1 MNVPVGRARKRLK
14 SKKEGRLIKTT
25 ITRNIYC
32 KSCAELHKE
41 NWGLYAN
48 FQSKT
53 ESKMVT
59 LAQMKPLITNL
70 NLNNLIT

>member
-1 MNVPVGRARKRLK
+1 MNVPRRTGKKEVEV
-14 SKKEGRLIKTT
+14 KKEGRLIKTT

-32 KSCAELHKE
+32 KSCAALHKE

-70 NLNNLIT
+70 TLNNLIT